1 MGIRHLNKFLQQNCP
16 GSIKTITLSELSGKR
31 IAIDASIYMYRF
43 IAENGLLEN
52 IYLMISLFRHHN
64 IHPIFVFDGK
74 PPAEKNAVI
83 ETRKQNKQKAEN
95 EYVRLETTITDSTPE
110 VEKKEIKH
118 AMDALKKKFIRI
130 RDSDVLNVK
139 KLIQSYGVQYMD
151 ASGEA
156 DELCAKLALKGKVY
170 ACVSEDMDMFVYGCP
185 RVIRYLSLLNQSAI
199 MYDMKGILSSLSMT
213 MDEFRMIC
221 VISGTDYGYGG
232 GGGGT
237 GGIGTSNTVPT
248 MIPGSTSNT
257 SISCISTNDTNNNN
271 NSDTVDKNTTPRAIV
286 AAATSM
292 LGEQDD
298 DFNVLMDICGNIVSQ
313 DIGSKK
319 EKTCNSKRKP
329 VPRNIFN
336 SIEYFKKYKDLVKNN
351 QKDVANTGFF
361 EWLETHSSYIDN
373 ICHIYS
379 VEQMFDLHHMDC
391 PELKKL
397 IITNSPTIDKK
408 GIVSIMTKEDF
419 IFIDE
424 DDDVEVVT
432 AVSCPSQD
440 TIKTG
445 TSTSTST
452 NTDTDTS
459 LNHAIHQIEH
469 KVANVIKKEIHDD
482 WSEFILQ
489 RKEHKKQQLQLE
501 RQRYIETYG
510 VDLSST
516 IGFTGIRGSGRGNP
530 VNHMNKLTP
539 SIRMKNSRLY
549 TNIENGSYIYSDCTP
564 SQYEVNMEM

>member
-1 MGIRHLNKFLQQNCP
+1 MGIRHLNKFLQQHCP

-95 EYVRLETTITDSTPE
+95 EYVRLETTITDATPE
-110 VEKKEIKH
+110 IEKKEIKQ

-139 KLIQSYGVQYMD
+139 KLIQSYGVQYID

-199 MYDMKGILSSLSMT
+199 MYDMKGILSSLTMT

-221 VISGTDYGYGG
+221 VISGTDYGYGVSGAGAGAGAGAG
-232 GGGGT
+232 GAT
-237 GGIGTSNTVPT
+237 Y
-248 MIPGSTSNT
+248 
-257 SISCISTNDTNNNN
+257 
-271 NSDTVDKNTTPRAIV
+271 NSEDIVGKHTPRAIS

-298 DFNVLMDICGNIVSQ
+298 DFNVLMDISGNIVSQ
-313 DIGSKK
+313 DIGTKK
-319 EKTCNSKRKP
+319 EKTCKRKP

-336 SIEYFKKYKDLVKNN
+336 SVEYFRKYKDLVKS
-351 QKDVANTGFF
+351 QDKEVANTGFF

-379 VEQMFDLHHMDC
+379 VEQMFDLHHMEC

-424 DDDVEVVT
+424 GDDVELVT

-440 TIKTG
+440 NVKTCIS

-452 NTDTDTS
+452 DTS
-459 LNHAIHQIEH
+459 LNEAIKQIEN

-482 WSEFILQ
+482 WSEFILK
-489 RKEHKKQQLQLE
+489 RKEHKKQQIQME
-501 RQRYIETYG
+501 HERYIETYG
-510 VDLSST
+510 VDVCAV
-516 IGFTGIRGSGRGNP
+516 GSGRGHP
-530 VNHMNKLTP
+530 VNHMNKCNPAL
-539 SIRMKNSRLY
+539 RMKNSRFY
-549 TNIENGSYIYSDCTP
+549 TNLENGSYIYSDCTP
-564 SQYEVNMEM
+564 SQHEVNMEM